1 MKNVLLIL
9 LVGMISLT
17 SCTDEVQIEDTP
29 TVEEVVVDAS
39 EFRRLENELS
49 DTYAMARLL
58 NDYSQKPKIDSL
70 RFEIEKVLNPTAYK

>member
-29 TVEEVVVDAS
+29 T
-39 EFRRLENELS
+39 
-49 DTYAMARLL
+49 
-58 NDYSQKPKIDSL
+58 
-70 RFEIEKVLNPTAYK
+70 AYK